1 MCYRHSFGGV
11 EQKSEWARTAKRWC
25 GENLFGP
32 YRNRNF
38 GKHSKKGELFRE
50 ADREM
55 IEKGSEYFLK
65 PSRHEATCLTR
76 IRLNRLIEENAHKA
90 IEVHPTSTRKAL
102 QMPSKDWKA
111 IQKILKTRG
120 LKGES
125 ETHPS
130 TTHEIDAIAAA
141 LTAVIHLKNQT
152 ERVGDDEE
160 GYVILPKKRDWRPLT
175 A

>member
-55 IEKGSEYFLK
+55 IEKGSSISSNLPAMK
-65 PSRHEATCLTR
+65 QL
-76 IRLNRLIEENAHKA
+76 
-90 IEVHPTSTRKAL
+90 AL
-102 QMPSKDWKA
+102 
-111 IQKILKTRG
+111 R
-120 LKGES
+120 E
-125 ETHPS
+125 
-130 TTHEIDAIAAA
+130 
-141 LTAVIHLKNQT
+141 
-152 ERVGDDEE
+152 
-160 GYVILPKKRDWRPLT
+160 
-175 A
+175 